1 MKRLLLIALVLPFIF
16 GLAWHTANQATIGWD
31 EVTKIKPGDSYA
43 YIIYKKNPDGTGQEE
58 LQRVP
63 FGTTQATITFLA
75 EGRMVVGID
84 TERTVDVNDD
94 GVVDDLDKDVEG
106 FFVIMTSGVINWSDV
121 NGVNTPNPFGLQ
133 YFVKP
138 EAPVNFHVE

>member
-31 EVTKIKPGDSYA
+31 EVTKIKPGDSYV
-43 YIIYKKNPDGTGQEE
+43 YIVYKKNLDGTGQAE
-58 LQRVP
+58 LARIP
-63 FGTTQATITFLA
+63 HGTTRATITFTT
-75 EGRMVVGID
+75 EGRMIVGVD

-106 FFVIMTSGVINWSDV
+106 FFVVMTSGIVNWSDV
-121 NGVNTPNPFGLQ
+121 NGVMTPNPFGLQ

-138 EAPVNFHVE
+138 VAPLNLHVE